1 MNIIEAFETAKNG
14 KLVRHPDLPRNFYGY
29 KTMDS
34 KGVLY
39 EIGMNLTLIIT
50 ENLLDNW
57 EKVTNRDIIE
67 DVENN
72 NI

>member
-14 KLVRHPDLPRNFYGY
+14 KLVRHPNLPFYLYGY

-39 EIGMNLTLIIT
+39 EIGMNKALIIT
-50 ENLLDNW
+50 EDLLDNW

-67 DVENN
+67 DVKNN